1 VCYLAGAASWREREN
16 LQNLQQVF
24 SVLKMSGSSQ
34 QVFQTVRRATL
45 ALSLWLVVGYAAF
58 AQGPAP
64 FQRLA
69 GQWSGSGT
77 IEFSDGRRE
86 PIKCRAGYDVLED
99 RSQLQFSIRCA
110 SQSYNFDLRGSAT
123 YSGGTVTGVWSEAT
137 NNTGGRMTGTAKGD
151 RFQVQA
157 QGPGYSA
164 QFTLLTRGNRQ
175 SVTIR
180 SSDPTSKVQ
189 GASIHLRRR

>member
-1 VCYLAGAASWREREN
+1 
-16 LQNLQQVF
+16 
-24 SVLKMSGSSQ
+24 MSRSSQ
-34 QVFQTVRRATL
+34 YVFQAVRTVAL
-45 ALSLWLVVGYAAF
+45 ALSLWLAFEYAAL

-64 FQRLA
+64 FERLA
-69 GQWSGSGT
+69 GQWTGSGT
-77 IEFSDGRRE
+77 IAFSDGRRE

-123 YSGGTVTGVWSEAT
+123 YSGGTVTGAWSEAT

-151 RFQVQA
+151 RFQVKA

-175 SVTIR
+175 TVTIR

-189 GASIHLRRR
+189 GASMHLRRR